1 MTPVVMIPGMM
12 CDERIFAHQIEELS
26 TDTDIYIADISK
38 YSSIQ
43 ELASDV
49 LENSPPKF
57 FLVGHSMG
65 GIVAMEMCSQEP
77 DRIEK
82 LVIMDSNPK
91 PELEETKLKREPQ
104 IRDVISGNLAQVMKE
119 EMKPN
124 YLADSY
130 KQKDILNTCM
140 EMALTLGPEVF
151 VRQSRA
157 LQSRDDQQ
165 STLMELDIPV
175 LIMCGSEDKLCS
187 LEKHELMHNII
198 NDSKLEVIKNAGHLP
213 TLEQPTKT
221 TEVLKTWLMN

>member
-12 CDERIFAHQIEELS
+12 CDERIFAHQIEELG
-26 TDTDIYIADISK
+26 TDTEVYIADISK

-157 LQSRDDQQ
+157 LQDRDDQQ
-165 STLMELDIPV
+165 STLKDLDIPV
-175 LIMCGSEDKLCS
+175 LIMCGAEDKLCS

-198 NDSKLEVIKNAGHLP
+198 NDSKLEVVMDAGHMP
-213 TLEQPTKT
+213 TLEQPQKT
-221 TEVLKTWLMN
+221 TEVIKSWLMN

>member
-12 CDERIFAHQIEELS
+12 CDERIFAHQIKELG
-26 TDTDIYIADISK
+26 TDTEVYIADISK

-104 IRDVISGNLAQVMKE
+104 IRNVISGNLAQVMKE

-157 LQSRDDQQ
+157 LQDRDDQQ
-165 STLMELDIPV
+165 STLKDLNIPV
-175 LIMCGSEDKLCS
+175 LIMCGAEDKLCS
-187 LEKHELMHNII
+187 LERHELMHNII
-198 NDSKLEVIKNAGHLP
+198 NDSKLEVVMDAGHMP
-213 TLEQPTKT
+213 TLEQPQKT
-221 TEVLKTWLMN
+221 TEVIKSWLMN

>member
-12 CDERIFAHQIEELS
+12 CDERIFAHQIEELG
-26 TDTDIYIADISK
+26 TDTEVYIADISK

-104 IRDVISGNLAQVMKE
+104 IKNVISGNLAQVMKE

-165 STLMELDIPV
+165 STLKDLDIPV
-175 LIMCGSEDKLCS
+175 LIMCGSDDKLCS

-198 NDSKLEVIKNAGHLP
+198 NDSKLEVVMDAGHMP
-213 TLEQPTKT
+213 TLEQPQKT
-221 TEVLKTWLMN
+221 TEVIKSWLKN

>member
-165 STLMELDIPV
+165 STLKDLDIPV

-187 LEKHELMHNII
+187 IEKHELMHNII

-221 TEVLKTWLMN
+221 TEVLKIWLMN

>member
-12 CDERIFAHQIEELS
+12 CDERIFAHQIKELG
-26 TDTDIYIADISK
+26 TDTEVYIADISK

-91 PELEETKLKREPQ
+91 SELEETKLKREPQ
-104 IRDVISGNLAQVMKE
+104 IRNVISGNLAQVMKE

-157 LQSRDDQQ
+157 LQGRDDQQ
-165 STLMELDIPV
+165 STLEDLDIPV

-187 LEKHELMHNII
+187 IEKHELMHNII
-198 NDSKLEVIKNAGHLP
+198 NDSKLEVVMGAGHMP
-213 TLEQPTKT
+213 TLEQPQKT
-221 TEVLKTWLMN
+221 TEVIKSWLMN

>member
-12 CDERIFAHQIEELS
+12 CDERIFAHQIEELG
-26 TDTDIYIADISK
+26 TDTEVYIADISK

-104 IRDVISGNLAQVMKE
+104 IRNVISGNLAQVMKE

-157 LQSRDDQQ
+157 LQDRDDQQ
-165 STLMELDIPV
+165 STLKDLDIPV
-175 LIMCGSEDKLCS
+175 LIMCGAEDKLCS

-198 NDSKLEVIKNAGHLP
+198 NDSKLEVVMDAGHMP
-213 TLEQPTKT
+213 TLEQPQKT
-221 TEVLKTWLMN
+221 TEVIKSWLMN

>member
-82 LVIMDSNPK
+82 LVIMDSNHK
-91 PELEETKLKREPQ
+91 SELEETKLKREPQ

>member
-12 CDERIFAHQIEELS
+12 CDERIFAHQIKELG
-26 TDTDIYIADISK
+26 TDTEVYIADISK

-91 PELEETKLKREPQ
+91 SELEETKLKREPQ
-104 IRDVISGNLAQVMKE
+104 IRNVISGNLAQVMKE

-165 STLMELDIPV
+165 STLKDLDIPV
-175 LIMCGSEDKLCS
+175 LIMCGSDDKLCS

-198 NDSKLEVIKNAGHLP
+198 NDSKLEVVMDAGHMP
-213 TLEQPTKT
+213 TLEQPQKT
-221 TEVLKTWLMN
+221 TEVIKSWLMN

>member
-165 STLMELDIPV
+165 STLKDLDIPV

-198 NDSKLEVIKNAGHLP
+198 NDSKLEVVMDAGHMP
-213 TLEQPTKT
+213 TLEQPQKT
-221 TEVLKTWLMN
+221 TEVIKSWLMN

>member
-12 CDERIFAHQIEELS
+12 CDERIFAHQIKELG
-26 TDTDIYIADISK
+26 TDTEVYIADISK

-49 LENSPPKF
+49 LKNSPPNF

-91 PELEETKLKREPQ
+91 PELEETKIKREPQ
-104 IRDVISGNLAQVMKE
+104 IRNVISGNLAQVMKE

-157 LQSRDDQQ
+157 LQDRDDQQ
-165 STLMELDIPV
+165 STLKDLNIPV
-175 LIMCGSEDKLCS
+175 LIMCGAEDKLCS
-187 LEKHELMHNII
+187 LERHELMHNII
-198 NDSKLEVIKNAGHLP
+198 NDSKLEVVMDAGHMP
-213 TLEQPTKT
+213 TLEQPQKT
-221 TEVLKTWLMN
+221 TEVIKSWLMN

>member
-12 CDERIFAHQIEELS
+12 CDERIFAHQIEELG
-26 TDTDIYIADISK
+26 TDTEVYIADISK

-104 IRDVISGNLAQVMKE
+104 IRDVVSGNLAQVMKE

-157 LQSRDDQQ
+157 LQGRDDQQ
-165 STLMELDIPV
+165 STLEDLDIPV

-198 NDSKLEVIKNAGHLP
+198 NDSKLEVVMDAGHMP
-213 TLEQPTKT
+213 TLEQPQKT
-221 TEVLKTWLMN
+221 TEVIKSWLMN

>member
-12 CDERIFAHQIEELS
+12 CDERIFAHQIEELG
-26 TDTDIYIADISK
+26 TDTEVHIADISK

-104 IRDVISGNLAQVMKE
+104 IKNVISGNLAQVMKE

-157 LQSRDDQQ
+157 LQDRDDQQ
-165 STLMELDIPV
+165 STLKDLNIPV
-175 LIMCGSEDKLCS
+175 LIMCGAEDKLCS
-187 LEKHELMHNII
+187 LERHELMHNII
-198 NDSKLEVIKNAGHLP
+198 NDSKLEVVMDAGHMP
-213 TLEQPTKT
+213 TLEQPQKT
-221 TEVLKTWLMN
+221 TEVIKSWLMN

>member
-12 CDERIFAHQIEELS
+12 CDERIFAHQIEELG
-26 TDTDIYIADISK
+26 TDTEVYIADISK

-165 STLMELDIPV
+165 STLKDLDIPV
-175 LIMCGSEDKLCS
+175 LIMCGSDDKLCS

-198 NDSKLEVIKNAGHLP
+198 NDSKLEVVMDAGHMP
-213 TLEQPTKT
+213 TLEQPQKT
-221 TEVLKTWLMN
+221 TEVIKSWLKN

>member
-12 CDERIFAHQIEELS
+12 CDERIFAHQIKELG
-26 TDTDIYIADISK
+26 TDTEVYIADISK

-91 PELEETKLKREPQ
+91 PELEETKIKREPQ
-104 IRDVISGNLAQVMKE
+104 IRNVISGNLAQVMKE

-165 STLMELDIPV
+165 STLKDLDIPV

-198 NDSKLEVIKNAGHLP
+198 NDSKLEVVMDAGHMP
-213 TLEQPTKT
+213 TLEQPQKT
-221 TEVLKTWLMN
+221 TEVIKSWLMN

>member
-12 CDERIFAHQIEELS
+12 CDERIFAHQIEELG
-26 TDTDIYIADISK
+26 TDTEVYIADISK

-104 IRDVISGNLAQVMKE
+104 IRNVISGNLAQVMKE

-157 LQSRDDQQ
+157 LQGRDDQQ
-165 STLMELDIPV
+165 STLKDLDIPV

-198 NDSKLEVIKNAGHLP
+198 NDSKLEVVMDAGHMP
-213 TLEQPTKT
+213 TLEQPQKT
-221 TEVLKTWLMN
+221 TEVIKSWLMN

>member
-12 CDERIFAHQIEELS
+12 CDERIFAHQIEELG
-26 TDTDIYIADISK
+26 TDTEVYIADISK

-91 PELEETKLKREPQ
+91 PELEETKIKREPQ
-104 IRDVISGNLAQVMKE
+104 IRNVISGNLAQVMKE

-157 LQSRDDQQ
+157 LQDRDDQQ
-165 STLMELDIPV
+165 STLKDLDIPV
-175 LIMCGSEDKLCS
+175 LIMCGAEDKLCS

-198 NDSKLEVIKNAGHLP
+198 NDSKLEVVMDAGHMP
-213 TLEQPTKT
+213 TLEQPQKT
-221 TEVLKTWLMN
+221 TEVIKSWLMN

>member
-12 CDERIFAHQIEELS
+12 CDERIFAHQIKELG
-26 TDTDIYIADISK
+26 TDTEVYIADISK

-91 PELEETKLKREPQ
+91 PELEETKIKREPQ
-104 IRDVISGNLAQVMKE
+104 IRNVISGNLAQVMKE

-157 LQSRDDQQ
+157 LQDRDDQQ
-165 STLMELDIPV
+165 STLKDLNIPV
-175 LIMCGSEDKLCS
+175 LIMCGAEDKLCS

-198 NDSKLEVIKNAGHLP
+198 NDSKLEVVMDAGHMP
-213 TLEQPTKT
+213 TLEQPQKT
-221 TEVLKTWLMN
+221 TEVIKSWLMN

>member
-12 CDERIFAHQIEELS
+12 CDERIFAHQIEELG
-26 TDTDIYIADISK
+26 TDTEVYIADISK

-104 IRDVISGNLAQVMKE
+104 IRNVISGNLAQVMKE

-157 LQSRDDQQ
+157 LQDRDDQQ
-165 STLMELDIPV
+165 STLKDLNIPV
-175 LIMCGSEDKLCS
+175 LIMCGAEDKLCS
-187 LEKHELMHNII
+187 LERHELMHNII
-198 NDSKLEVIKNAGHLP
+198 NDSKLEVVMDAGHMP
-213 TLEQPTKT
+213 TLEQPQKT
-221 TEVLKTWLMN
+221 TEVIKSWLMN

>member
-1 MTPVVMIPGMM
+1 
-12 CDERIFAHQIEELS
+12 
-26 TDTDIYIADISK
+26 
-38 YSSIQ
+38 
-43 ELASDV
+43 
-49 LENSPPKF
+49 
-57 FLVGHSMG
+57 
-65 GIVAMEMCSQEP
+65 
-77 DRIEK
+77 
-82 LVIMDSNPK
+82 
-91 PELEETKLKREPQ
+91 
-104 IRDVISGNLAQVMKE
+104 
-119 EMKPN
+119 
-124 YLADSY
+124 
-130 KQKDILNTCM
+130 M

>member
-12 CDERIFAHQIEELS
+12 CDERIFAHQIKELG
-26 TDTDIYIADISK
+26 TDTEVYIADISK

-91 PELEETKLKREPQ
+91 PELEETKIKREPQ
-104 IRDVISGNLAQVMKE
+104 IRNVISGNLAQVMKE

-198 NDSKLEVIKNAGHLP
+198 NDSKLEVVMGAGHMP
-213 TLEQPTKT
+213 TLEQPQKT
-221 TEVLKTWLMN
+221 TEVIKSWLMN

>member
-12 CDERIFAHQIEELS
+12 CDERIFAHQIEELG
-26 TDTDIYIADISK
+26 TDTEVYIADISK

-91 PELEETKLKREPQ
+91 PELEETKIKREPQ
-104 IRDVISGNLAQVMKE
+104 IRNVISGNLAQVMKE

-157 LQSRDDQQ
+157 LQGRDDQQ
-165 STLMELDIPV
+165 STLEDLDIPV

-198 NDSKLEVIKNAGHLP
+198 NDSKLEVVMGAGHMP
-213 TLEQPTKT
+213 TLEQPQKT
-221 TEVLKTWLMN
+221 TEVIKSWLMN

>member
-12 CDERIFAHQIEELS
+12 CDERIFAHQIKELG
-26 TDTDIYIADISK
+26 TDTEVYIADISK

-104 IRDVISGNLAQVMKE
+104 IRNVISGNLAQVMKE

-198 NDSKLEVIKNAGHLP
+198 NDSKLEVVMGAGHMP
-213 TLEQPTKT
+213 TLEQPQKT
-221 TEVLKTWLMN
+221 TEVIKSWLMN

>member
-104 IRDVISGNLAQVMKE
+104 IRNVISGNLAQVMKE

-157 LQSRDDQQ
+157 LQGRDDQQ
-165 STLMELDIPV
+165 STLEDLDIPV

-187 LEKHELMHNII
+187 IEKHELMHNII
-198 NDSKLEVIKNAGHLP
+198 NDSKLEVVMGAGHMP
-213 TLEQPTKT
+213 TLEQPQKT
-221 TEVLKTWLMN
+221 TEVIKSWLMN

>member
-12 CDERIFAHQIEELS
+12 CDERIFAHQIEELG

-82 LVIMDSNPK
+82 LVIMDSNHK
-91 PELEETKLKREPQ
+91 SELEETKLKREPQ

>member
-12 CDERIFAHQIEELS
+12 CDERIFAHQIEELG
-26 TDTDIYIADISK
+26 TDTEVYIADISK

-91 PELEETKLKREPQ
+91 PELEETKIKREPQ
-104 IRDVISGNLAQVMKE
+104 IRNVISGNLAQVMKE

-157 LQSRDDQQ
+157 LQDRDDQQ
-165 STLMELDIPV
+165 STLEDLDIPV

-187 LEKHELMHNII
+187 IEKHELMHNII
-198 NDSKLEVIKNAGHLP
+198 NDSKLEVVMGAGHMP
-213 TLEQPTKT
+213 TLEQPQKT
-221 TEVLKTWLMN
+221 TEVIKSWLMN

>member
-12 CDERIFAHQIEELS
+12 CDERIFAHQIEELG
-26 TDTDIYIADISK
+26 TDTEVYIADISK

-104 IRDVISGNLAQVMKE
+104 IRNVISGNLAQVMKE

-157 LQSRDDQQ
+157 LQDRDDQQ
-165 STLMELDIPV
+165 STLKDLNIPV
-175 LIMCGSEDKLCS
+175 LIMCGAEDKLCS

-198 NDSKLEVIKNAGHLP
+198 NDSKLEVVMDAGHMP
-213 TLEQPTKT
+213 TLEQPQKT
-221 TEVLKTWLMN
+221 TEVIKSWLMN